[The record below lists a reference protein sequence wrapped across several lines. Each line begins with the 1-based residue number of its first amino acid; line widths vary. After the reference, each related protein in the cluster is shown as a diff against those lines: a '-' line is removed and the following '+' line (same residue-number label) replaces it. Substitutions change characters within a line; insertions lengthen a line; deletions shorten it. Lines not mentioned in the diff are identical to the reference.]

1 MKKFCAGRVQRI
13 DAVLKELE
21 TGDLKLRVR
30 ALEVER
36 AARRS
41 SILQVWQAALHT
53 LQPET
58 VCAPCV
64 SPVSSMLVTAGST
77 VPCSGGIHVVYLPV
91 SALFQ
96 TTHNKGLW
104 RSTCISGGGCSSG
117 SSAAG
122 GVVQGATINAI
133 GAGTLVNVGS
143 QLAMNGQAGL
153 GGVLLAGSGVFGI
166 LMWRAFRRVRRID
179 KFEKG
184 MRS

>member
-1 MKKFCAGRVQRI
+1 MYF
-13 DAVLKELE
+13 
-21 TGDLKLRVR
+21 
-30 ALEVER
+30 
-36 AARRS
+36 
-41 SILQVWQAALHT
+41 
-53 LQPET
+53 P
-58 VCAPCV
+58 
-64 SPVSSMLVTAGST
+64 VTALSQNNHDSDLVSVSLLGKR
-77 VPCSGGIHVVYLPV
+77 CSGGLPK
-91 SALFQ
+91 A
-96 TTHNKGLW
+96 W
-104 RSTCISGGGCSSG
+104 
-117 SSAAG
+117 